1 MKLSGDAK
9 KGDAP
14 FPRTGMRHTFGYAPP
29 AACRGKRMEDAIMW
43 EYTDKV
49 RDHFLH
55 PRNVG
60 ELADANAVGEVGSL
74 ACGDALKL
82 FLKINDA
89 GVIEDATFQTF
100 GCASAIASSSV
111 LTELL
116 KGKTV
121 EEARALTNKDIAE
134 FLGGLPKEK
143 MHCSVMGQ
151 EALEAALA
159 DYLGEKA
166 PAHEPEGELVCK
178 CFGVYE
184 GQIRRAVREN
194 GLTTVEEVT
203 DFTKAG
209 GGCGDC
215 LEKLKAILDDELGRP
230 APESQAPEPAPAKA
244 LTNLERMRRVTQV
257 MDEEIRPNLK
267 KDGGDIELVDIDGK
281 TVLVALRG
289 ACKGCPVS
297 NVTLTDFVQ
306 KRLQE
311 LVEPD
316 ITVREAG
323 K

>member
-1 MKLSGDAK
+1 
-9 KGDAP
+9 
-14 FPRTGMRHTFGYAPP
+14 
-29 AACRGKRMEDAIMW
+29 MW

-49 RDHFLH
+49 RDHFLN

-60 ELADANAVGEVGSL
+60 SLDDANAVGEVGSL

-82 FLKINDA
+82 FLRINDA
-89 GVIEDATFQTF
+89 GIIEDARFQTF

-116 KGKTV
+116 KGKTI
-121 EEARALTNKDIAE
+121 EEARKLTNKDIAE

-159 DYLGEKA
+159 NYLGEKA
-166 PAHEPEGELVCK
+166 PAHEPDGELVCK

-184 GQIRRAVREN
+184 GHLRRAIREN
-194 GLTTVEEVT
+194 SLKTVEEVT
-203 DFTKAG
+203 DYTKAG

-215 LEKLKAILDDELGRP
+215 LEKIKAILDEELGRP
-230 APESQAPEPAPAKA
+230 ATAPAETPAPKR
-244 LTNLERMRRVTQV
+244 LTNLERIKRVTKV

-267 KDGGDIELVDIDGK
+267 KDGGDVELVDVDGK
-281 TVLVALRG
+281 TVFVALRG

-297 NVTLTDFVQ
+297 NVTLTEFVE

-316 ITVREAG
+316 IMVKEAG

>member
-1 MKLSGDAK
+1 
-9 KGDAP
+9 
-14 FPRTGMRHTFGYAPP
+14 
-29 AACRGKRMEDAIMW
+29 MW

-49 RDHFLH
+49 RDHFLN

-60 ELADANAVGEVGSL
+60 SLDDANAVGEVGSL

-82 FLKINDA
+82 YLKINDA
-89 GVIEDATFQTF
+89 GVIEDARFQTF

-116 KGKTV
+116 KGKSI
-121 EEARALTNKDIAE
+121 EEAKALTNKDIAE

-159 DYLGEKA
+159 NYLGEKA
-166 PAHEPEGELVCK
+166 PVHEPEGELVCK

-184 GQIRRAVREN
+184 GQIRRAIREN
-194 GLTTVEEVT
+194 GLQTVEEIT

-209 GGCGDC
+209 GGCGEC
-215 LEKLKAILDDELGRP
+215 AGRLAAILGEELGRP
-230 APESQAPEPAPAKA
+230 VLTPLEIPKKKG
-244 LTNLERMRRVTQV
+244 LTNLERMKLVTKV

-267 KDGGDIELVDIDGK
+267 KDGGDIELLDIDGK
-281 TVLVALRG
+281 TVIVSLRG
-289 ACKGCPVS
+289 ACKGCPS
-297 NVTLTDFVQ
+297 SKVTLTDFVQ
-306 KRLQE
+306 QRLQE
-311 LVEPD
+311 LVEAD
-316 ITVREAG
+316 IVVREAG